1 MALPAL
7 VLVCVVTA
15 LSAMPAVEYAQQ
27 RRVVDAH
34 LVAADRDMYRYLRA
48 NTPLSA
54 VMMTRVPWQLNW
66 YAERP
71 AVMIPADTDAETLL
85 RLAKHY
91 RVQYLVLDSLQRPN
105 ASTRALLDQLIADP
119 ANGFVEVYRTP
130 EYPVTDDGRSFTMQS
145 VVYEF
150 NPDATGVA
158 AIR

>member
-1 MALPAL
+1 
-7 VLVCVVTA
+7 
-15 LSAMPAVEYAQQ
+15 
-27 RRVVDAH
+27 
-34 LVAADRDMYRYLRA
+34 
-48 NTPLSA
+48 
-54 VMMTRVPWQLNW
+54 MMTRVPWQLNW

-105 ASTRALLDQLIADP
+105 AATRAMIQQMIEDP

-130 EYPVTDDGRSFTMQS
+130 EYPVVDNGRSFTMQS

>member
-1 MALPAL
+1 MCAI
-7 VLVCVVTA
+7 TG
-15 LSAMPAVEYAQQ
+15 LSALPAVEYAQQ
-27 RRVVDAH
+27 RRVIDAQ

-71 AVMIPADTDAETLL
+71 AVMIPADVDAETFL
-85 RLAKHY
+85 RLARHY

-105 ASTRALLDQLIADP
+105 ASTRAMLEQMINNP
-119 ANGFVEVYRTP
+119 AYGFVEVYRTQ

-150 NPDATGVA
+150 NPDASGVA